1 MKIGP
6 KMPGVVG
13 SGNVSGPEAGKGARG
28 AEKGDRA
35 AKFSEVLG
43 PGRAG
48 AAGAPAAG
56 PGPEAVADVAA
67 RYASG
72 ELTRAEAAREV
83 AAQAVGTWP
92 AGFDDDALRARAVE
106 EMAEFLAE
114 DPSFSALLDAAAGR
128 TT

>member
-13 SGNVSGPEAGKGARG
+13 PGNVSGPEAGKGARG

-43 PGRAG
+43 PGRAE
-48 AAGAPAAG
+48 ATGAPVAG
-56 PGPEAVADVAA
+56 PGPEAVAGVAA

-83 AAQAVGTWP
+83 AAQAVGTCP
-92 AGFDDDALRARAVE
+92 AGFDDDAARAGGG

-114 DPSFSALLDAAAGR
+114 DPSFSALLDAAGR